1 MNLPL
6 ETRIENETS
15 VLWTKNPQRHT
26 TEPLL
31 GKNPAGTKTASP
43 LALTPIDVPITQ
55 TRLPKTDSDFEI
67 RNEDPS
73 FAKGQDHWSTSING
87 EIVPDPM
94 EPEIH
99 ESSISDYD
107 QEPAMD
113 QIQSLEA
120 VESEF
125 ATTEAQSVSN
135 PVTLDPP
142 ASSPAHYN
150 PRHAFHIAIALLLLL
165 AAAYGGFLWW
175 ELQPRDVQPIAT
187 LSSNSSATD
196 VTSLQNNPAAPTGSV
211 PDRALAAKT
220 NPIKANT
227 RRDAVSDEKNL
238 QHQQPRVEA
247 RNTSAVDHY
256 PSNGNGIQTQPHPE
270 PLANTNDGLNTNAIA
285 QPATV
290 IQLQKKHAS
299 PEIDPAIASAY
310 LAFQTGKLDVARQEY
325 EAVLQKDMRNRD
337 ALLALAAIDVR
348 RGELDLAELRYQRI
362 LEIDP
367 RDMHATAALLAL
379 HGRNS
384 PLSESRIKSLLS
396 TQPES
401 APLHFALGNLYAYGK
416 RWPEA
421 QSAYFR
427 AYASDPDNAD
437 YAFNLAVSLDQLRQT
452 RNAMHYY
459 QRALDLSHQTTG
471 TSQVGFNT
479 QKVVL
484 RIRELQ
490 RN

>member
-1 MNLPL
+1 MKLPI

-15 VLWTKNPQRHT
+15 VPWTKSPPRLT
-26 TEPLL
+26 TEPLIR
-31 GKNPAGTKTASP
+31 KNPAGTKTASP
-43 LALTPIDVPITQ
+43 LTLTPIDVPVTQ
-55 TRLPKTDSDFEI
+55 TRLPETDSDVEI
-67 RNEDPS
+67 RNEDLS
-73 FAKGQDHWSTSING
+73 FAKDQDPWSTAING
-87 EIVPDPM
+87 EIVPEPM

-99 ESSISDYD
+99 ESTISDYD

-113 QIQSLEA
+113 QVQSLET

-125 ATTEAQSVSN
+125 ATTEAQSVSK
-135 PVTLDPP
+135 PVTPDPP
-142 ASSPAHYN
+142 ASSPPHYN
-150 PRHAFHIAIALLLLL
+150 PRHPFHIAIVLLLLL
-165 AAAYGGFLWW
+165 AGSYGGFLWW
-175 ELQPRDVQPIAT
+175 ELQPREVQPIAA
-187 LSSNSSATD
+187 LSSNSLATD
-196 VTSLQNNPAAPTGSV
+196 ITSSQNNPAAETSSV
-211 PDRALAAKT
+211 PVTALEPKA
-220 NPIKANT
+220 NSIRANT
-227 RRDAVSDEKNL
+227 RRDGVSDEKTLRN
-238 QHQQPRVEA
+238 QQPPEEA
-247 RNTSAVDHY
+247 RNTSAADHY
-256 PSNGNGIQTQPHPE
+256 PGNGNGIQTQPYAKS
-270 PLANTNDGLNTNAIA
+270 LANTNDGLNTNAIA

-290 IQLQKKHAS
+290 IQLQKKYAR
-299 PEIDPAIASAY
+299 PEIDPEIASAY

-452 RNAMHYY
+452 SNAMRYY
-459 QRALDLSHQTTG
+459 QRALDLSHQATG
-471 TSQVGFNT
+471 TSQVAFNP
-479 QKVVL
+479 QKVLL